1 MIYEQL
7 VEAVKNGKAKDAKE
21 LTQKA
26 LDEGLKPVDIINEG
40 LVKGMG
46 VVGELFGSGE
56 MFVPEVM
63 MSSKAMNAG
72 MDLLKPL
79 LKPGDMSSKA
89 TCILATVKG
98 DLHDI
103 GKKLV
108 ALMLEG
114 AGYRVIDLGVDVKPE
129 AIIAAVKKENASIV
143 GMSAML
149 TTTMSVMKEV
159 CELMKEN
166 GLSDVKIMIGGAPV
180 NHDYTAKI
188 GANYSKDAMEA
199 VEVANKLSSGDLSP
213 AGQSRSLEK

>member
-26 LDEGLKPVDIINEG
+26 LDEGLRPVDIINEG

-46 VVGELFGSGE
+46 VVGELFGQGE

-79 LKPGDMSSKA
+79 LTAEDIA
-89 TCILATVKG
+89 TKGTCVLATVRG

-108 ALMLEG
+108 SLMLEG
-114 AGYRVIDLGVDVKPE
+114 AGYRVVDLGVDVKPA
-129 AIIAAVKKENASIV
+129 AIIEAAKKENADII

-149 TTTMSVMKEV
+149 TTTMPVMKEV
-159 CELMKEN
+159 CELVKEN
-166 GLSDVKIMIGGAPV
+166 SLDGVKIMIGGAPV
-180 NHDYTAKI
+180 NHDYADKI

-199 VEVANKLSSGDLSP
+199 VEVANKLSVN
-213 AGQSRSLEK
+213 

>member
-26 LDEGLKPVDIINEG
+26 LDEGLRPVDIINEG

-46 VVGELFGSGE
+46 VVGELFGQGE

-79 LKPGDMSSKA
+79 LTAEDIA
-89 TCILATVKG
+89 TKGTCVLATVRG

-108 ALMLEG
+108 SLMLEG
-114 AGYRVIDLGVDVKPE
+114 AGYRVVDLGVDVKPA
-129 AIIAAVKKENASIV
+129 AIIEAAKKENADII

-149 TTTMSVMKEV
+149 TTTMPVMKEV
-159 CELMKEN
+159 CELVKEN
-166 GLSDVKIMIGGAPV
+166 GLDGVKIMIGGAPV
-180 NHDYTAKI
+180 NHDYADKI

-199 VEVANKLSSGDLSP
+199 VEVANKLSGN
-213 AGQSRSLEK
+213 

>member
-26 LDEGLKPVDIINEG
+26 LDEGLRPVDIINEG

-46 VVGELFGSGE
+46 VVGELFGQGE

-79 LKPGDMSSKA
+79 LTAEDIA
-89 TCILATVKG
+89 TKGTCVLATVRG

-108 ALMLEG
+108 SLMLEG
-114 AGYRVIDLGVDVKPE
+114 AGYRVVDLGVDVKPA
-129 AIIAAVKKENASIV
+129 AIIEAAKKENADII
-143 GMSAML
+143 GISAML
-149 TTTMSVMKEV
+149 TTTMPVMKEV
-159 CELMKEN
+159 CELVKEN
-166 GLSDVKIMIGGAPV
+166 SLDGVKIMIGGAPV
-180 NHDYTAKI
+180 NHDYADKI

-199 VEVANKLSSGDLSP
+199 VEVANKLSIN
-213 AGQSRSLEK
+213 

>member
-26 LDEGLKPVDIINEG
+26 LDEGLRPVDIINEG

-46 VVGELFGSGE
+46 VVGELFGQGE

-79 LKPGDMSSKA
+79 LTAEDIA
-89 TCILATVKG
+89 TKGTCVLATVRG

-108 ALMLEG
+108 SLMLEG
-114 AGYRVIDLGVDVKPE
+114 AGYRVVDLGVDVKPA
-129 AIIAAVKKENASIV
+129 AIIEAAKKEKADII

-149 TTTMSVMKEV
+149 TTTMPVMKEV
-159 CELMKEN
+159 CALVKEN
-166 GLSDVKIMIGGAPV
+166 SLDGVKIMIGGAPV
-180 NHDYTAKI
+180 NHDYADKI

-199 VEVANKLSSGDLSP
+199 VEVANKLSGN
-213 AGQSRSLEK
+213 

>member
-26 LDEGLKPVDIINEG
+26 LDEGLRPVDIINEG

-46 VVGELFGSGE
+46 VVGELFGQGE

-79 LKPGDMSSKA
+79 LTAEDIA
-89 TCILATVKG
+89 TKGTCVLATVRG

-108 ALMLEG
+108 SLMLEG
-114 AGYRVIDLGVDVKPE
+114 AGYRVVDLGVDVKPA
-129 AIIAAVKKENASIV
+129 AIIEAAKKENADII

-149 TTTMSVMKEV
+149 TTTMPVMKEV
-159 CELMKEN
+159 CELVKEN
-166 GLSDVKIMIGGAPV
+166 SLDGVKIMIGGAPV
-180 NHDYTAKI
+180 NHDYADKI

-199 VEVANKLSSGDLSP
+199 VEVANKLSIN
-213 AGQSRSLEK
+213 

>member
-26 LDEGLKPVDIINEG
+26 LDEGLRPVDIINEG

-46 VVGELFGSGE
+46 VVGELFGQGE

-79 LKPGDMSSKA
+79 LTAEDIA
-89 TCILATVKG
+89 TKGTCVLATVRG

-108 ALMLEG
+108 SLMLEG
-114 AGYRVIDLGVDVKPE
+114 AGYRVVDLGVDVQPA
-129 AIIAAVKKENASIV
+129 AIIEAAKKENADII

-149 TTTMSVMKEV
+149 TTTMPVMKEV
-159 CELMKEN
+159 CELVKEN
-166 GLSDVKIMIGGAPV
+166 GLDGVKIMIGGAPV
-180 NHDYTAKI
+180 NHDYADKI

-199 VEVANKLSSGDLSP
+199 VEVANKLSGN
-213 AGQSRSLEK
+213 